1 MPAEYI
7 DMGPFGVGVSF
18 PKRPLLEGS
27 IRWELKKL
35 GFEKKALFQHYLAPR
50 SKTNIYLICDFIREY
65 NKEYYPEAN
74 PVKLP
79 DTGQEHICKG

>member
-1 MPAEYI
+1 MPAKYI

-18 PKRPLLEGS
+18 PARPLIDNQTRYKLYKLG
-27 IRWELKKL
+27 LKK
-35 GFEKKALFQHYLAPR
+35 KAIFQHWLTPR

-79 DTGQEHICKG
+79 DTGQEIVR